1 MWTTIGQKRAL
12 LLLENSIKNDRVS
25 HAYLFVGPAH
35 VGKMTLARDLAMAL
49 NCHSDERPCASCGS
63 CLRIASGSHADL
75 QVLSLGKG
83 LDGKAQT
90 EISIDDV
97 RRIQH
102 SASLPPFEGDYRV
115 FIIDGA
121 EALSSEAANCLL
133 KTLEE
138 PVGKTVFILLTANE
152 DTVLSTISSR
162 CQRVEVVPASP
173 SEIEGVLL
181 HRGERDIQRAK
192 LLAHLS
198 HGCLGWAFSALNDS
212 SLEAQMDRVDEI
224 VAATT
229 GGLSHRLDYVSTLA
243 TEFAQARDT
252 VYGKL
257 ALWVEFWRDVLLVK
271 AGTRDLV
278 ANVNRLDILIQLA
291 ASLEI
296 SEIRA
301 SIKDIDAAVQNLR
314 QNANA
319 RLALEVL
326 ALRLPSL

>member
-1 MWTTIGQKRAL
+1 M
-12 LLLENSIKNDRVS
+12 
-25 HAYLFVGPAH
+25 
-35 VGKMTLARDLAMAL
+35 
-49 NCHSDERPCASCGS
+49 
-63 CLRIASGSHADL
+63 
-75 QVLSLGKG
+75 
-83 LDGKAQT
+83 
-90 EISIDDV
+90 
-97 RRIQH
+97 
-102 SASLPPFEGDYRV
+102 
-115 FIIDGA
+115 
-121 EALSSEAANCLL
+121 
-133 KTLEE
+133 
-138 PVGKTVFILLTANE
+138 FILLTANE

-229 GGLSHRLDYVSTLA
+229 GGLSQRLDYVSTLA

-326 ALRLPSL
+326 ALRLPSLEGKYIVRVGRPV